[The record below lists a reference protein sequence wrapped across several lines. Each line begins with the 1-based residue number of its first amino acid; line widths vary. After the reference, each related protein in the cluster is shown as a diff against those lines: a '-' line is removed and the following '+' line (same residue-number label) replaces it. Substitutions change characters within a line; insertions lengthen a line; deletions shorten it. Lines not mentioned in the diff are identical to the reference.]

1 MSKKFITSDTHFFH
15 RSIRKFC
22 PASRQ
27 GDDEVHMTELMIE
40 AWNNKVAP
48 NDLVYHLGDVSFG
61 KKEETKDVLH
71 RLNGN
76 IILILGNHDNEENMK
91 QMKRFDEVTRYKEI
105 RHNGERCILFHYPI
119 FEWDQLHRGTIHFY
133 GHVHGRGLPM
143 PEGRSCDV
151 GIDTRTDMAPYS
163 LDEIVEQMLGR
174 PIRCHH

>member
-22 PASRQ
+22 PKSRH
-27 GDDEVHMTELMIE
+27 GNDEVHMTQLMVE

-48 NDLVYHLGDVSFG
+48 NDIVYHLGDVSFG
-61 KKEETKDVLH
+61 KFEETKRVLH
-71 RLNGN
+71 QLNGN

-91 QMKRFDEVTRYKEI
+91 QTKRFVEITRYKEI

-133 GHVHGRGLPM
+133 GHVHGRELTIPD
-143 PEGRSCDV
+143 GRACDV
-151 GIDTRTDMAPYS
+151 GIDTKTDMAPYS
-163 LDEIVEQMLGR
+163 LDERIESMLKR